1 MSILPNDLLDK
12 NKRAND
18 VFTKH
23 YDKLVQAIDEPLVL
37 AATLKAKGY
46 IGRALMRDL
55 QSAKGVPDDDKSIK
69 LLNAVESLLGVHDDA
84 YGELETLMSILE
96 EEGGALKVVIKSM
109 RTMLKEG
116 GSS

>member
-23 YDKLVQAIDEPLVL
+23 YDKLVQAIDEPQLVL

-69 LLNAVESLLGVHDDA
+69 LLNTVESLLGVHDDA
-84 YGELETLMSILE
+84 YSELETLIRRVHLRRGRRNTE
-96 EEGGALKVVIKSM
+96 DCH
-109 RTMLKEG
+109 
-116 GSS
+116 